1 LAVEVKHSNATAIE
15 EFLKIQGFKFHTV
28 IDGDNDSGSGDV
40 IFVKD
45 ADAKVAT

>member
-1 LAVEVKHSNATAIE
+1 MKHSNATAIE

-28 IDGDNDSGSGDV
+28 IDGDNDSGDV